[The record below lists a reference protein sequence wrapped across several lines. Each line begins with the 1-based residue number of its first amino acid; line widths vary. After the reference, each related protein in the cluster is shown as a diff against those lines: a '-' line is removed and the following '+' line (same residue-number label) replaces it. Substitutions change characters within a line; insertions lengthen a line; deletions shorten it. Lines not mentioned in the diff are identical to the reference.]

1 MASKLVELSDG
12 TMLEVE
18 VPESQLQQISG
29 GAVEQVQQAMSAI
42 EPILLRACQ
51 PVANVFNELNK
62 DMSVS
67 EVTVDVGLGFAAE
80 GNFFIAKGKT
90 NASLSIKLKLTPKNN

>member
-1 MASKLVELSDG
+1 MASKIVEIQNG
-12 TMLEVE
+12 IFMEVE
-18 VPESQLQQISG
+18 VPDSQLQQISG
-29 GAVEQVQQAMSAI
+29 GGVDYIDRAI
-42 EPILLRACQ
+42 DSIQPLLLAACK
-51 PVANVFNELNK
+51 PVASVFNELNK

-90 NASLSIKLKLTPKNN
+90 NASLSIKLKLTPKA